1 MDRAVLDED
10 DDLPMLLLLLG
21 EGNGP
26 TTAGE
31 ARRVKLEPN
40 ETETAKSAEENCTP
54 KVVFISFV
62 FGNAAARLVRVK
74 QNRFRLPLREE
85 WPCGVPRFF
94 RSQ

>member
-1 MDRAVLDED
+1 MERAVLDED
-10 DDLPMLLLLLG
+10 DDLPMILLLLG
-21 EGNGP
+21 EGNCP
-26 TTAGE
+26 TRAGE

-40 ETETAKSAEENCTP
+40 ETETATSADENCTP

-62 FGNAAARLVRVK
+62 FGNAAAQLVRVK
-74 QNRFRLPLREE
+74 QKLYRLPLREE